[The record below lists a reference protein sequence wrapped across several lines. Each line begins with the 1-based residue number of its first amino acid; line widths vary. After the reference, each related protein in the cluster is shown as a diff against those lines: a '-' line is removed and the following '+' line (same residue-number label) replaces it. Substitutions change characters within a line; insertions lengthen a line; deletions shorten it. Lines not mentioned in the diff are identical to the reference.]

1 MKLIKDLGVIYPTK
15 TAKQKVRCG
24 IYECP
29 YCQKHFQTTTATV
42 KFGSSTKCK
51 SCSVSIKGI
60 THGDSKARLYNIFN
74 HMIARTTK
82 PNNKNYVDYGGRGI
96 IVCDEWLKYE
106 NFREWAFASGYKE
119 GITLD
124 RIDVNGNYE
133 PSNCR
138 WADRAVQA
146 RNTQRLNKSNT
157 SGYRGVNIRTMKNG
171 KIKFRCRIVVNKKI
185 ISLGHFDCRLAAA
198 YAYDEYV
205 INNNLEHTKN
215 FEN

>member
-29 YCQKHFQTTTATV
+29 YCQKHFQTRTATV

-96 IVCDEWLKYE
+96 TVCNEWLKYE
-106 NFREWAFASGYKE
+106 NFREWALNNDYE
-119 GITLD
+119 EHLTID
-124 RIDVNGNYE
+124 RINVNGNYE

-138 WADRAVQA
+138 WVNRTIQA
-146 RNTQRLNKSNT
+146 RNQRKQKGT
-157 SGYRGVNIRTMKNG
+157 STEYKGVTKRQLVNSVKYES
-171 KIKFRCRIVVNKKI
+171 RITVDKKCI
-185 ISLGHFDCRLAAA
+185 TLGFFDCRLAAA
-198 YAYDEYV
+198 YAYDDYV
-205 INNNLEHTKN
+205 TKNNLEHTKN

>member
-29 YCQKHFQTTTATV
+29 YCQKHFQTRTATV

-51 SCSVSIKGI
+51 SCSFSIKGI

-96 IVCDEWLKYE
+96 TVCNEWLKYE
-106 NFREWAFASGYKE
+106 NFREWALNNGYE
-119 GITLD
+119 EHLTID
-124 RIDVNGNYE
+124 RINNNGKYE

-138 WADRAVQA
+138 WTTRTVQS
-146 RNTQRLNKSNT
+146 RNTRKPKKSTTEYRGTFKKQLVNSVKYEARISVNNKSIYLGFFNT
-157 SGYRGVNIRTMKNG
+157 SIE
-171 KIKFRCRIVVNKKI
+171 
-185 ISLGHFDCRLAAA
+185 AAK
-198 YAYDEYV
+198 AYDQYV
-205 INNNLEHTKN
+205 ISNNLEHTRN
-215 FEN
+215 FN

>member
-29 YCQKHFQTTTATV
+29 YCQKHFQTRTATV

-82 PNNKNYVDYGGRGI
+82 PNNKNYIDYGGRGI
-96 IVCDEWLKYE
+96 TVCNEWLKYE
-106 NFREWAFASGYKE
+106 NFREWALNNDYE
-119 GITLD
+119 EHLTID
-124 RIDVNGNYE
+124 RINVNGNYE

-138 WADRAVQA
+138 WVNRTIQA
-146 RNTQRLNKSNT
+146 RNQRKQKGT
-157 SGYRGVNIRTMKNG
+157 STEYKGVTKRQLVNSVKYES
-171 KIKFRCRIVVNKKI
+171 RITVDKKCI
-185 ISLGHFDCRLAAA
+185 TLGFFDCRLAAA

-205 INNNLEHTKN
+205 ISNNLEHTRN
-215 FEN
+215 F

>member
-29 YCQKHFQTTTATV
+29 YCKIHFKTRTATV
-42 KFGSSTKCK
+42 KYGSSTKCRK
-51 SCSVSIKGI
+51 CSLSLKGI

-82 PNNKNYVDYGGRGI
+82 PNNKNYIGYGGRGI
-96 IVCDEWLKYE
+96 TVCNEWLKYE
-106 NFREWAFASGYKE
+106 NFREWALNNGYE
-119 GITLD
+119 EHLTID
-124 RIDVNGNYE
+124 RINVNGNYE

-138 WADRAVQA
+138 WVNRTIQA
-146 RNTQRLNKSNT
+146 RNQRKQKGT
-157 SGYRGVNIRTMKNG
+157 STEYKGVTKRQLVNSVKYES
-171 KIKFRCRIVVNKKI
+171 RITVDKKCI
-185 ISLGHFDCRLAAA
+185 TLGFFDCRLAAA

-205 INNNLEHTKN
+205 TKNNLEHTKN
-215 FEN
+215 FH